1 MPEKRKTINLPALP
15 KSWNHLSTRELEQ
28 VNLLMRRKQQQMN
41 TTDPDIADRHFKLK
55 CFLLLT
61 GLKFIKRTAM
71 DDKDEVIYLLRRRG
85 IKHCMEKIPMR
96 SWQVNQWIDSCLS
109 FLDNPQKR
117 TVAPYTT
124 IRLYGKKFKGPAGLM
139 TNLTYHQY
147 SRAQMQLSSYWETLK
162 LIETLIDK
170 NASGSAIKAQM
181 KNLKMYQCRFLS
193 TLFNESYIE
202 KQIQKEG
209 KVIKVNR
216 RVWVYDELQ
225 TEKNEWRFKKVSAKM
240 FPVMLQF
247 FQSVQTHFSFI
258 FPDLFTEGESTPKTN
273 ILHMEAHTVNA
284 LMKYQGFKD
293 TETVYQ
299 TDSFRILE
307 ILDTMSKD
315 AKQIEEMNRKMK
327 SKK

>member
-1 MPEKRKTINLPALP
+1 MPEKRKTIKLPALP

-28 VNLLMRRKQQQMN
+28 VNLLMRRKQQLMN

-61 GLKFIKRTAM
+61 GLKLIKRTAM

-124 IRLYGKKFKGPAGLM
+124 IRLYGKKFKGPAGLL
-139 TNLTYHQY
+139 TNVTYRQY
-147 SRAQMQLSSYWETLK
+147 FSAQNLLSGYWNTLK
-162 LIETLIDK
+162 LIDALIEK
-170 NASGSAIKAQM
+170 NASRAAIAEQM
-181 KNLKMYQCRFLS
+181 KRVQEYQCKFLS
-193 TLFNESYIE
+193 TLFTPSYIE
-202 KQIQKEG
+202 KETMKEG
-209 KVIKVNR
+209 KTIKMNR
-216 RVWVYDELQ
+216 RVWMYDQ
-225 TEKNEWRFKKVSAKM
+225 SQIEKNSWRFRKASIRM

-247 FQSVQTHFSFI
+247 FQSVQLYYSYI
-258 FPDLFTEGESTPKTN
+258 FPDLFTTGNGAKKGDV
-273 ILHMEAHTVNA
+273 LQMEVDTVNA
-284 LMKYQGFKD
+284 IMKYQGFKD
-293 TETVYQ
+293 YNEVY
-299 TDSFRILE
+299 DSESVRILGV
-307 ILDTMSKD
+307 LNTMSKD